1 VLQFLKTLYFHL
13 DINFFFLHNIED
25 FATWH
30 CTLKWNI
37 SVTRI
42 AFSPL
47 WNVLGLISVL
57 FLYPGKTFFLLITK
71 ARYLASYGF
80 NIQIIRHFHTKKTKL
95 FFLSYKVIDILK
107 TTTTTTKHIKMIWT
121 AKKIPKYSNFI
132 FWRHLEIQTLFYI
145 KKHSQNFHN

>member
-1 VLQFLKTLYFHL
+1 M
-13 DINFFFLHNIED
+13 
-25 FATWH
+25 
-30 CTLKWNI
+30 KWNI

-47 WNVLGLISVL
+47 LNVLGLISVL

-95 FFLSYKVIDILK
+95 FFLSYKVIDIIIKNNYNNDSNLK
-107 TTTTTTKHIKMIWT
+107 EKGVIS
-121 AKKIPKYSNFI
+121 A
-132 FWRHLEIQTLFYI
+132 EISEKTPTGRQST
-145 KKHSQNFHN
+145 